1 MSVTLCDIRLR
12 NTALFELFD
21 HTADLGIRVRA
32 GSLEQLFAEA
42 AQALL
47 STIVL
52 NSDDVE
58 SNISRVISIQSPE
71 LELTLVDWLSEL
83 LFLYETEG
91 LVFSKFHVSL
101 DGTNLQATCYGQ
113 HVDEAI
119 HKLHHEVKAITYHQL
134 KVVRVDGQW
143 LAEVIVDI

>member
-1 MSVTLCDIRLR
+1 M
-12 NTALFELFD
+12 FELFD

-32 GSLEQLFAEA
+32 PSLEQLFAEA

-47 STIVL
+47 ATIVV
-52 NSDDVE
+52 NSDDVVPITE
-58 SNISRVISIQSPE
+58 KTIIIQSTE

-91 LVFSKFHVSL
+91 MVFSRFEVSL
-101 DGTNLQATCYGQ
+101 DGANLQATCFGQ

-119 HKLHHEVKAITYHQL
+119 HQLQHEVKAITYHGL
-134 KVVRVDGQW
+134 KIVRVGDEW